1 MLHNKMKIAISTIGN
16 NMVRNVLNI
25 SFEGAKN
32 LISLSLTN
40 QSNDRKASEGEP
52 KISIGP
58 KIFTKLSGD
67 LRLNECAEAISCR

>member
-1 MLHNKMKIAISTIGN
+1 MKIMVSTIGKII
-16 NMVRNVLNI
+16 VRNVLNI
-25 SFEGAKN
+25 SLEGAKN
-32 LISLSLTN
+32 LISLSFIN